1 MPSYE
6 QIIDDELVLINSG
19 LAVAVSGLAVKH
31 QEMVNQRSTHITAI
45 TALTNDIQSLTKAVM
60 EQTQQKLTLDDIKE
74 KAQNA

>member
-1 MPSYE
+1 MSLA

-31 QEMVNQRSTHITAI
+31 QEMVNQRSTHMTTIT
-45 TALTNDIQSLTKAVM
+45 TLTHEIQSLTKAVA
-60 EQTQQKLTLDDIKE
+60 EQTQQKIILDDIKE